1 MFNNHNG
8 WGNFLHQP
16 QPQNQEPLLSD
27 FAAVVTPSTHV
38 HLWSQN
44 LNGIMPELLHL
55 TNYINL

>member
-27 FAAVVTPSTHV
+27 FAAVVTPSTEKRV
-38 HLWSQN
+38 PNTQN
-44 LNGIMPELLHL
+44 TERSAMVQ
-55 TNYINL
+55 